1 MYDEKSSPKEFVAAT
16 PKEAIAEATSFFGC
30 DEPDLVVKE
39 YSVTEVSGLGS
50 NTMVIAV
57 PKAAAAAAA
66 SRPER
71 KSEERDKRRAPREPR
86 EARGEREPRSERR
99 PRRDREV
106 KRESKPRETEES
118 EVKAPDEEA
127 KEVRAPRERV
137 RRESGARSVSSDL
150 GKFVEGL
157 VARMEIGD
165 FSIEEGDDGD
175 LNVVSIQGEAADVLT
190 SGDGR
195 VVDAIQFLVNQASL
209 RGGDEVR
216 KVVLEVEGDPDRR
229 EAYLTKLADRAARR
243 AEDAA
248 RAMALD
254 PMNPKDRRVVHVAL
268 RDFEGIATMSVGSG
282 RYRRVVVVPEGAP
295 EYEEAM
301 KSNRNTSGNS

>member
-1 MYDEKSSPKEFVAAT
+1 MYDEKSSPKEFVAET
-16 PKEAIAEATSFFGC
+16 PKEAIALAASFFGC
-30 DEPDLVVKE
+30 DEPELKVKE
-39 YSVTEVSGLGS
+39 YDVTEVSGLGGS
-50 NTMVIAV
+50 TMVIAV

-66 SRPER
+66 SRPPS
-71 KSEERDKRRAPREPR
+71 KPEERERRPRREPREPR

-99 PRRDREV
+99 PRGDREE
-106 KRESKPRETEES
+106 KRESKPRETGES
-118 EVKAPDEEA
+118 EVKAPDA
-127 KEVRAPRERV
+127 EVRAPRERV
-137 RRESGARSVSSDL
+137 RKEGETRSVSSDL

-209 RGGDEVR
+209 RGGEEVR

-229 EAYLTKLADRAARR
+229 EAYLAKLADRAARR

-254 PMNPKDRRVVHVAL
+254 PMNPKDRRVIHVAL

-301 KSNRNTSGNS
+301 KSNRNTAGNS